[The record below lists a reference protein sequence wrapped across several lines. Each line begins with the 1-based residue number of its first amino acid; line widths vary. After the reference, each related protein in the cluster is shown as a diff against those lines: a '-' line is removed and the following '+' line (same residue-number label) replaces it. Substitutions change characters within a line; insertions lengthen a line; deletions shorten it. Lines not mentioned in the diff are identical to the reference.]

1 VETPMVETPMVE
13 THTVTMAM
21 HTQKDRVQQ
30 MVDFSMEIQL
40 TVVLAVLVIL
50 AELVELAAAAAT
62 PNKYTA

>member
-1 VETPMVETPMVE
+1 VE

-21 HTQKDRVQQ
+21 HTQKDLVQQ